1 MTNISRSTS
10 TAVQLRG
17 RRFARLIA
25 IILLLAVLVAGVWLQ
40 RALLLRG
47 AANLWIVS
55 DPVTKSDVVAVLGG
69 DFEGRPFV
77 AAELYKKGLV
87 PKVLVSQVGET
98 RASEIAIEIGATIP
112 GHSELNRRV
121 LLKLGVP
128 DSAIEMFGQANRS
141 TNDEALALRAWAD
154 RHGVSRIVIP
164 TEIFAARR
172 VRWIF
177 NREFAGS
184 SVRLAI
190 ASFEPRHY
198 TRAEWWKTEA
208 GMIACQNEIMKYIY
222 YRLKY

>member
-17 RRFARLIA
+17 RRFIGRLGTV
-25 IILLLAVLVAGVWLQ
+25 ILLLAVVVAGVWLE
-40 RALLLRG
+40 RVPLLRG
-47 AANLWIVS
+47 AADLWIVS
-55 DPVTKSDVVAVLGG
+55 DPVPHADVVAVLGG
-69 DFEGRPFV
+69 DLEGRPFV
-77 AAELYKKGLV
+77 AAELYKRGLV
-87 PKVLVSQVGET
+87 SKVVVSQVADT
-98 RASEIAIEIGATIP
+98 RSSEVAAIIP

-128 DSAIEMFGQANRS
+128 DASIEMFGQANRN
-141 TNDEALALRAWAD
+141 TNNEAVALRDWAD
-154 RHGVSRIVIP
+154 RHGVSRNVIP

-172 VRWIF
+172 VRWML

-184 SVRLAI
+184 SVRLEI

-208 GMIACQNEIMKYIY
+208 GMIAFQNEIMKYIY
-222 YRLKY
+222 YCFKY

>member
-10 TAVQLRG
+10 TAVQPRW
-17 RRFARLIA
+17 RLSTRIVA
-25 IILLLAVLVAGVWLQ
+25 TILLLAAVAGGVWYE
-40 RALLLRG
+40 RAPLLRG

-55 DPVTKSDVVAVLGG
+55 DPLTQSDVVAVLGG
-69 DFEGRPFV
+69 GFEGRPFV

-98 RASEIAIEIGATIP
+98 PVSEIAAIIP
-112 GHSELNRRV
+112 GHSELNRRL

-128 DSAIEMFGQANRS
+128 DSAIEMFGQANRN
-141 TNDEALALRAWAD
+141 TNDEAVALKDWAD

-184 SVRLAI
+184 SVHLAI

-208 GMIACQNEIMKYIY
+208 GMIAFQNEIMKYIY